1 MSPHVL
7 MLSGTRQNALA
18 RLEAGY
24 SLHRAAP
31 GSAELDR
38 ILDRH
43 GAEIRAISANG
54 SVPIDAGLLDRLPA
68 LEIVSCGSAG
78 YEGFDTAALKARGI
92 ILTNAAPALAQEV
105 ADMALLLAQAG
116 WKRLIAAD
124 AWVRD
129 GSWATRGD
137 FPLQRGFRGRR
148 LGIVGMGVIGRAIA
162 DLAGLLGL
170 NVAYWSRTEKDVAL
184 PFQPDLVRLAADSDI
199 LVAIVPG
206 GEGTRGLISAA
217 VIEALGPEGLLVNV
231 ARGSVVDEPALIAAL
246 EDGRL
251 GGAALDVYQNEPD
264 PDKRL
269 TRLANVTLSPHQG
282 SGTVETRDAMAAV
295 MVDNLDAH
303 FAGRPLVGRV
313 L

>member
-7 MLSGTRQNALA
+7 MLSGTRDGAMA

-24 SLHRAAP
+24 SLHRAAS
-31 GSAELDR
+31 GSAELEE
-38 ILDRH
+38 ILARH

-54 SVPIDAGLLDRLPA
+54 SVPIVAGLLDRLPA

-78 YEGFDTAALKARGI
+78 YEGFDTAAMKARGI
-92 ILTNAAPALAQEV
+92 TLTNAAPALAQEV

-116 WKRLIAAD
+116 WKRLVAAD

-129 GSWATRGD
+129 GSWAAKGD

-162 DLAGLLGL
+162 DLAGVLGL

-199 LVAIVPG
+199 LVVIVPG
-206 GEGTRGLISAA
+206 GEGTRGLISAE
-217 VIEALGPEGLLVNV
+217 VMDSLGPEGLLVNV

-251 GGAALDVYQNEPD
+251 GGAALDVYENEPD

-282 SGTVETRDAMAAV
+282 SGTVETRDAMAAL
-295 MVDNLDAH
+295 MVGNLDAH

>member
-1 MSPHVL
+1 MNPHVL
-7 MLSGTRQNALA
+7 MLSGTRPPALE

-31 GSAELDR
+31 GSAELDDV
-38 ILDRH
+38 IARH

-54 SVPIDAGLLDRLPA
+54 SVPIDAALLDRLPA

-78 YEGFDTAALKARGI
+78 YEGFDVAALKARGVI
-92 ILTNAAPALAQEV
+92 MTNAAPALSQEV

-116 WKRLIAAD
+116 WKRFVAAD

-129 GSWATRGD
+129 GSWAREGD

-148 LGIVGMGVIGRAIA
+148 LGIVGMGVIGHAIA
-162 DLAGLLGL
+162 ELAGVLGL
-170 NVAYWSRTEKDVAL
+170 NASYWSRSKKDIGL
-184 PFQPDLVRLAADSDI
+184 PFQPDLVQLAAESDI
-199 LVAIVPG
+199 LVVIVPG
-206 GEGTRGLISAA
+206 GDGTRGLISAE
-217 VIEALGPEGLLVNV
+217 VMDALGPEGLLVNV

-246 EDGRL
+246 EEGRL
-251 GGAALDVYQNEPD
+251 GGAALDVYENEPD

-282 SGTVETRDAMAAV
+282 SGTVETRDAMAAL

-303 FAGRPLVGRV
+303 FAGRPLTGQV